1 MSYSTRQF
9 IIRQRYLMI
18 QDRKE
23 HMKIIAIA
31 RKYRT
36 SRTTVYRWLKRYAQA
51 GNPALLN
58 KSCRPKSPHPK
69 ALKPQI
75 VEAIL
80 RLRKRT
86 HYGPKRLK
94 FYLSKKD
101 IFVSE
106 HAIYKTLLR
115 YGLSNRYR
123 HKKRRNLRSYK
134 VPYPGHTIQMDTK
147 HLDTKPGFPHRLYQ
161 YTATDCYTRLRVIR
175 IYDEL
180 SAQNSVRFLQEVIT
194 KLPFRVRTVRTDNG
208 VEFTYGPF
216 KVNHPLTRACAR
228 QNIRHWLNR
237 PAHPES
243 NGRVE
248 RSHRTDDEEFYNLN
262 PVKNPHAWKYR
273 ISGWEKFYNLYR
285 PHQALGNLSPYQY
298 WLKFNKEQKAKN
310 VT

>member
-1 MSYSTRQF
+1 MV
-9 IIRQRYLMI
+9 
-18 QDRKE
+18 QDYKE
-23 HMKIIAIA
+23 HVKIAVIA

-36 SRTTVYRWLKRYAQA
+36 SRTTVYRWLKRFNCQ
-51 GNPALLN
+51 GNSGLLDQSH
-58 KSCRPKSPHPK
+58 KPKSPHPK
-69 ALKPQI
+69 ALKPPTTQ
-75 VEAIL
+75 AII

-94 FYLSKKD
+94 FYLLKKG
-101 IFVSE
+101 ILVSE

-123 HKKRRNLRSYK
+123 HKKKRNLRSYRI
-134 VPYPGHTIQMDTK
+134 PYPGHTVQMDTK
-147 HLDTKPGFPHRLYQ
+147 YLDTKPGFPNRLYQ
-161 YTATDCYTRLRVIR
+161 YTATDCFTRLRVIR

-180 SAQNSVRFLQEVIT
+180 SAQNTVRFLEEVLQR
-194 KLPFRVRTVRTDNG
+194 LPFKVSTVRTDNG

-216 KVNHPLTRACAR
+216 KVDHPLTCACAR
-228 QNIRHWLNR
+228 LNIRHHLNR

-273 ISGWEKFYNLYR
+273 ISNWERFYNHYR
-285 PHQALGNLSPYQY
+285 PHQALNNLSPYQY
-298 WLKFNKEQKAKN
+298 WLKYHKEQEAKN

>member
-1 MSYSTRQF
+1 MNYSTRQF

-18 QDRKE
+18 QDYKE
-23 HMKIIAIA
+23 HMKIAAIA

-36 SRTTVYRWLKRYAQA
+36 LRTTVYRWLKRYSQA
-51 GNPALLN
+51 GNTALLN

-69 ALKPQI
+69 ALKLKT
-75 VEAIL
+75 VKAII
-80 RLRKRT
+80 RMRKST

-106 HAIYKTLLR
+106 HAIYKTLVRCKLTQ
-115 YGLSNRYR
+115 RYR

-134 VPYPGHTIQMDTK
+134 VPYPGHTVQMDTK
-147 HLDTKPGFPHRLYQ
+147 YLDTRPGFPHRLYQ
-161 YTATDCYTRLRVIR
+161 YTATDCFTRLRVIR

-180 SAQNSVRFLQEVIT
+180 SAQNTVKFLEEVIA

-216 KVNHPLTRACAR
+216 KVDHPLTRACAR
-228 QNIRHWLNR
+228 LNIRHWLNK

-262 PVKNPHAWKYR
+262 PVKNPHVWKYR
-273 ISGWEKFYNLYR
+273 ISNWEKFYNFYR
-285 PHQALGNLSPYQY
+285 PHQALDNVSPYQY
-298 WLKFNKEQKAKN
+298 WLKYHREQERKN

>member
-1 MSYSTRQF
+1 
-9 IIRQRYLMI
+9 MI
-18 QDRKE
+18 QDHKE
-23 HMKIIAIA
+23 HMKIAAIA

-36 SRTTVYRWLKRYAQA
+36 SRTTVYRWLGRYSQA

-58 KSCRPKSPHPK
+58 KSCRPKSHPK
-69 ALKPQI
+69 ALKPQTVKSI
-75 VEAIL
+75 V
-80 RLRKRT
+80 RLRKLT

-94 FYLSKKD
+94 FYLSKKGTL
-101 IFVSE
+101 VSE

-134 VPYPGHTIQMDTK
+134 VPYPGHTVQMDTK
-147 HLDTKPGFPHRLYQ
+147 HLDTRPGFPHRLYQ
-161 YTATDCYTRLRVIR
+161 YTATDCFTRLRVIR

-180 SAQNSVRFLQEVIT
+180 SAQNTVRFLQEVIT
-194 KLPFRVRTVRTDNG
+194 KLPFRVKTVRTDNG

-216 KVNHPLTRACAR
+216 KVDHPLTRACAR
-228 QNIRHWLNR
+228 LNIRHWLNR

-273 ISGWEKFYNLYR
+273 ISGWERFYNFYR
-285 PHQALGNLSPYQY
+285 PHQSLGNLSPYQC
-298 WLKFNKEQKAKN
+298 WLKYHKEQEAKN

>member
-1 MSYSTRQF
+1 MV
-9 IIRQRYLMI
+9 

-23 HMKIIAIA
+23 RMKIAAIA

-36 SRTTVYRWLKRYAQA
+36 SRTTVYRWLKRFDCQ
-51 GNPALLN
+51 GNKGLLDR
-58 KSCRPKSPHPK
+58 SHRPKSPHPK
-69 ALKPQI
+69 ALKPKT
-75 VEAIL
+75 VEAII

-94 FYLSKKD
+94 FYLLKKG
-101 IFVSE
+101 ILVSE

-115 YGLSNRYR
+115 FKLTQRYR
-123 HKKRRNLRSYK
+123 CKKRRNTRSYR
-134 VPYPGHTIQMDTK
+134 VPYPGHTVQMDTK
-147 HLDTKPGFPHRLYQ
+147 HLDTRPGFPHRLYQ
-161 YTATDCYTRLRVIR
+161 YTATDCFTRMRVIR

-180 SAQNSVRFLQEVIT
+180 SSQNTVRFLQEVIQ
-194 KLPFRVRTVRTDNG
+194 KLPFKVSTVRTDNG

-228 QNIRHWLNR
+228 LNIRHWLNK

-262 PVKNPHAWKYR
+262 PVKNPHVWKYR
-273 ISGWEKFYNLYR
+273 ISNWERFYNYYR

-298 WLKFNKEQKAKN
+298 WLKYHKEQEVKN

>member
-9 IIRQRYLMI
+9 IIRQRYLMV

-23 HMKIIAIA
+23 QMKIAAIA

-58 KSCRPKSPHPK
+58 KSCKPKSPHPK
-69 ALKPQI
+69 ALKPNTVKAI
-75 VEAIL
+75 V
-80 RLRKRT
+80 RLRKHT

-94 FYLSKKD
+94 FYLSKRG

-123 HKKRRNLRSYK
+123 KKKRRNLRSYR
-134 VPYPGHTIQMDTK
+134 VPYPGHTVQMDTK
-147 HLDTKPGFPHRLYQ
+147 HLDTKPSFPHRLYQ
-161 YTATDCYTRLRVIR
+161 YTATDCFTRMRVIR

-180 SAQNSVRFLQEVIT
+180 SSQNTVKFLQEVIQ
-194 KLPFRVRTVRTDNG
+194 KLPFKVSTVRTDNG

-216 KVNHPLTRACAR
+216 KVDHPLTRACAR
-228 QNIRHWLNR
+228 LNIRHHLNR

-273 ISGWEKFYNLYR
+273 ITNWERFYNFYR

-298 WLKFNKEQKAKN
+298 WLKYHKEQEVKN
-310 VT
+310 AT